1 MHVLTTQ
8 ATALPVKLDDCKAY
22 SYITGNEDDSLL
34 QSLILEATQF
44 LENRFRCAIMT
55 QTWQQVQD
63 GFFDAR
69 YWIGN
74 AIQIARPPFLAVSS
88 ITYQDQNGD
97 SQTLAASQYRVVAQG
112 IYARIVQAKN
122 VTWPTTRE
130 VIGDVTITHTCGY
143 SSQAAV
149 PYSIRQA
156 VKDYVDNAY
165 NHRGAGMRTEFLV
178 QIDAEMG
185 SQGAVGYA

>member
-74 AIQIARPPFLAVSS
+74 AIQIARPPFVAVSS
-88 ITYQDQNGD
+88 ITYLDQNGD

-156 VKDYVDNAY
+156 DKDYVDNAY

>member
-1 MHVLTTQ
+1 MHVQTTQ
-8 ATALPVKLDDCKAY
+8 ATKLPVKLDDVKAY

-44 LENRFRCAIMT
+44 LENRFRCAVME

-63 GFFDAR
+63 GFFDPR

-74 AIQIARPPFLAVSS
+74 AIQIARPPFGSVSS
-88 ITYQDQNGD
+88 ITYLDTNGD

-143 SSQAAV
+143 SSQSAV
-149 PYSIRQA
+149 PYSVRQA
-156 VKDYVDNAY
+156 VKDYVDSKY
-165 NHRGAGMRTEFLV
+165 NHRGSGMHKDFLV